1 MTLKT
6 ITAALAATLAFAPL
20 AYADITVGLIAP
32 LTGPVAAIGAQIK
45 NGAETAVEEIN
56 KKGGVNGEKLVLK
69 IVDDAGEP
77 KQGVSAANQLIADDI
92 RFVVGPVTS
101 GVSIPASVAFAE
113 NGALMVTPTA
123 TSPELTARGLST
135 VFRTCGRDD
144 QQADVAA
151 KFVVEKFK
159 DKKIAILNDKGQYGK
174 GLADAFKAS
183 LNAAGIME
191 VFNDALTA
199 GDKDFSALVTRLK
212 SEGTEVLYFGGY
224 HPEAGLLVRQMKD
237 AGMNVQLIAG
247 DGLSNSEFITT
258 GGDAANGT
266 IFTNA
271 ADALKNADSKAAA
284 DAHHQPVFDQ
294 THRPGRQIGVDVPAR
309 GSRYRVGQ
317 AAAARAVALL
327 LGDGGGQHERHVVR
341 LGGDGGA
348 RRAAVDARRT
358 HCDEELTVKAC
369 IPGLDGSVAAV
380 EVELTCARCGTWA
393 HVTTLAVFTGLH

>member
-159 DKKIAILNDKGQYGK
+159 EKKIAILNDKGQYGK

-183 LNAAGIME
+183 LNAAGITE

-284 DAHHQPVFDQ
+284 DAL
-294 THRPGRQIGVDVPAR
+294 IAKKIPAEAFTLNA
-309 GSRYRVGQ
+309 Y
-317 AAAARAVALL
+317 
-327 LGDGGGQHERHVVR
+327 
-341 LGGDGGA
+341 
-348 RRAAVDARRT
+348 
-358 HCDEELTVKAC
+358 
-369 IPGLDGSVAAV
+369 AAV
-380 EVELTCARCGTWA
+380 EVIAAGIAKAGSTDDAEAVAAALKDGTGIKTAIGELTYGE
-393 HVTTLAVFTGLH
+393 TGDLSSQSFSVYKWEGGKTVVAE

>member
-20 AYADITVGLIAP
+20 AHADIKLGLIAP

-56 KKGGVNGEKLVLK
+56 KKGGVNGEKLVLEV
-69 IVDDAGEP
+69 VDDAGEP

-113 NGALMVTPTA
+113 NGILMVTPTA
-123 TSPELTARGLST
+123 TTPELTSRGLST

-183 LNAAGIME
+183 LNAAGITE

-224 HPEAGLLVRQMKD
+224 HPEAGRQMKD

-271 ADALKNADSKAAA
+271 ADTLKNEDSKAAA
-284 DAHHQPVFDQ
+284 NAL
-294 THRPGRQIGVDVPAR
+294 IAKNIPAEAFTLNA
-309 GSRYRVGQ
+309 Y
-317 AAAARAVALL
+317 
-327 LGDGGGQHERHVVR
+327 
-341 LGGDGGA
+341 
-348 RRAAVDARRT
+348 
-358 HCDEELTVKAC
+358 
-369 IPGLDGSVAAV
+369 AAV
-380 EVELTCARCGTWA
+380 EVIAAGITKAGSTDDAEAVAAALKDGSGIKTAIGE
-393 HVTTLAVFTGLH
+393 VTYGETGDLSSQSFSVYKWEGGKTVAAE

>member
-20 AYADITVGLIAP
+20 AHADIKVGLIAP

-45 NGAETAVEEIN
+45 NGAETAIEEIN
-56 KKGGVNGEKLVLK
+56 KKGGVNGEKLVLE

-113 NGALMVTPTA
+113 NGILMVTPTA
-123 TSPELTARGLST
+123 TTPELTSRGLST

-183 LNAAGIME
+183 LNAAGITE

-237 AGMNVQLIAG
+237 AGMTVQLIAG
-247 DGLSNSEFITT
+247 DGLSNSEFVTT

-271 ADALKNADSKAAA
+271 ADSLKNEDSKAAA
-284 DAHHQPVFDQ
+284 GALVAKN
-294 THRPGRQIGVDVPAR
+294 IPAEAFTLNA
-309 GSRYRVGQ
+309 Y
-317 AAAARAVALL
+317 
-327 LGDGGGQHERHVVR
+327 
-341 LGGDGGA
+341 
-348 RRAAVDARRT
+348 
-358 HCDEELTVKAC
+358 
-369 IPGLDGSVAAV
+369 AAV
-380 EVELTCARCGTWA
+380 EVIAAGITKAGSTDDAEAVAAALKDGSGIKTAIGE
-393 HVTTLAVFTGLH
+393 VTYGETGDLSSQSFSVYKWEDGKTVAAE

>member
-20 AYADITVGLIAP
+20 AHADITVGLIAP

-45 NGAETAVEEIN
+45 NGAETAIEEIN

-69 IVDDAGEP
+69 IADDAGEP

-113 NGALMVTPTA
+113 NGTLMVTPTA

-151 KFVVEKFK
+151 KFVVENFK

-183 LNAAGIME
+183 LNAAGITE

-199 GDKDFSALVTRLK
+199 GDKDFGALVTRLK

-284 DAHHQPVFDQ
+284 DAL
-294 THRPGRQIGVDVPAR
+294 IAKNIPAEAFTLNA
-309 GSRYRVGQ
+309 Y
-317 AAAARAVALL
+317 
-327 LGDGGGQHERHVVR
+327 
-341 LGGDGGA
+341 
-348 RRAAVDARRT
+348 
-358 HCDEELTVKAC
+358 
-369 IPGLDGSVAAV
+369 AAV
-380 EVELTCARCGTWA
+380 EVIAAGIAKAGSTDDAEAVAEALKDGTAIKTAIGELTYGETGDLTSQSFSVYKWEAGKT
-393 HVTTLAVFTGLH
+393 VAVE

>member
-1 MTLKT
+1 MTVKT

-20 AYADITVGLIAP
+20 AHADIKLGLIAP

-56 KKGGVNGEKLVLK
+56 KKGGVNGEKLVLEV
-69 IVDDAGEP
+69 VDDAGEP

-113 NGALMVTPTA
+113 NGILMVTPTA
-123 TSPELTARGLST
+123 TTPELTSRGLST

-183 LNAAGIME
+183 LNAAGITE

-271 ADALKNADSKAAA
+271 ADTLKNEDSKAAA
-284 DAHHQPVFDQ
+284 NAL
-294 THRPGRQIGVDVPAR
+294 IAKNIPAEAFTLNA
-309 GSRYRVGQ
+309 Y
-317 AAAARAVALL
+317 
-327 LGDGGGQHERHVVR
+327 
-341 LGGDGGA
+341 
-348 RRAAVDARRT
+348 
-358 HCDEELTVKAC
+358 
-369 IPGLDGSVAAV
+369 AAV
-380 EVELTCARCGTWA
+380 EVIAAGITKAGSTDDAEAVAAALKDGSGIKTAIGE
-393 HVTTLAVFTGLH
+393 VTYGETGDLSSQSFSVYKWEGGKTVAAE